1 MKKILIFS
9 DTHGDINRCLDII
22 EKADSVSAIFHAGD
36 YTGDAEDLE
45 SIYPNIPIY
54 YVKGNNDYFSK
65 APSHLLVTIDG
76 VKIFI
81 THGHEQNVKYEYE
94 FMTLRKAAEKYDPDL
109 IIFGHTHI
117 PYTDYKG
124 KATLLNPGSI
134 RYTGTY
140 AEAEI
145 ENGKLK
151 TKIIEVWYTNYTK
164 MSRLVTQYDNFK
176 RFIPFKYRRFIL
188 YIAIFTVIIYT
199 MSELS
204 WVH

>member
-45 SIYPNIPIY
+45 SIYPN
-54 YVKGNNDYFSK
+54 FSK
-65 APSHLLVTIDG
+65 TPSHMLVTIDG

-151 TKIIEVWYTNYTK
+151 TKIIEV
-164 MSRLVTQYDNFK
+164 
-176 RFIPFKYRRFIL
+176 
-188 YIAIFTVIIYT
+188 
-199 MSELS
+199 
-204 WVH
+204 

>member
-65 APSHLLVTIDG
+65 APSHMLVTIDG

-164 MSRLVTQYDNFK
+164 MSRYFIYLHYSWHYKWMICKNVTSCH
-176 RFIPFKYRRFIL
+176 
-188 YIAIFTVIIYT
+188 AIWQF
-199 MSELS
+199 
-204 WVH
+204 

>member
-1 MKKILIFS
+1 MKKFLIFS

-65 APSHLLVTIDG
+65 APSHMLVTIDG

-151 TKIIEVWYTNYTK
+151 TKIIEV
-164 MSRLVTQYDNFK
+164 
-176 RFIPFKYRRFIL
+176 
-188 YIAIFTVIIYT
+188 
-199 MSELS
+199 
-204 WVH
+204 

>member
-65 APSHLLVTIDG
+65 APSHMLVTIDG

-81 THGHEQNVKYEYE
+81 THGHEQNVKRSEE
-94 FMTLRKAAEKYDPDL
+94 
-109 IIFGHTHI
+109 HT
-117 PYTDYKG
+117 
-124 KATLLNPGSI
+124 
-134 RYTGTY
+134 
-140 AEAEI
+140 
-145 ENGKLK
+145 
-151 TKIIEVWYTNYTK
+151 
-164 MSRLVTQYDNFK
+164 
-176 RFIPFKYRRFIL
+176 
-188 YIAIFTVIIYT
+188 
-199 MSELS
+199 SELQS
-204 WVH
+204 H

>member
-54 YVKGNNDYFSK
+54 YVKGN
-65 APSHLLVTIDG
+65 
-76 VKIFI
+76 
-81 THGHEQNVKYEYE
+81 GHEQNVKYEYE

-151 TKIIEVWYTNYTK
+151 TKIIEV
-164 MSRLVTQYDNFK
+164 
-176 RFIPFKYRRFIL
+176 
-188 YIAIFTVIIYT
+188 
-199 MSELS
+199 
-204 WVH
+204 

>member
-65 APSHLLVTIDG
+65 APSHMLVTIDG

-164 MSRLVTQYDNFK
+164 MSRYFIYPRYAWHYKWIICKNVTFCH
-176 RFIPFKYRRFIL
+176 
-188 YIAIFTVIIYT
+188 AIWQF
-199 MSELS
+199 
-204 WVH
+204 

>member
-54 YVKGNNDYFSK
+54 YVK
-65 APSHLLVTIDG
+65 DG

-151 TKIIEVWYTNYTK
+151 TKIIEV
-164 MSRLVTQYDNFK
+164 
-176 RFIPFKYRRFIL
+176 
-188 YIAIFTVIIYT
+188 
-199 MSELS
+199 
-204 WVH
+204 

>member
-65 APSHLLVTIDG
+65 APSHMLVTIDG

-124 KATLLNPGSI
+124 NPGSI

-151 TKIIEVWYTNYTK
+151 TKIIEV
-164 MSRLVTQYDNFK
+164 
-176 RFIPFKYRRFIL
+176 
-188 YIAIFTVIIYT
+188 
-199 MSELS
+199 
-204 WVH
+204 

>member
-1 MKKILIFS
+1 MMTRKKKNLISYVVFALV
-9 DTHGDINRCLDII
+9 CVAII
-22 EKADSVSAIFHAGD
+22 IAGICYKNYSNEQKIKKADSVSAIFHAGD

-65 APSHLLVTIDG
+65 APSHMLVTIDG

-151 TKIIEVWYTNYTK
+151 TKIIEV
-164 MSRLVTQYDNFK
+164 
-176 RFIPFKYRRFIL
+176 
-188 YIAIFTVIIYT
+188 
-199 MSELS
+199 
-204 WVH
+204 

>member
-65 APSHLLVTIDG
+65 APSHMLVTIDG

-164 MSRLVTQYDNFK
+164 MSRYFIYPCYAWHYKWIICKNVTFCH
-176 RFIPFKYRRFIL
+176 
-188 YIAIFTVIIYT
+188 AIWQF
-199 MSELS
+199 
-204 WVH
+204 

>member
-1 MKKILIFS
+1 MNKILIFS

-65 APSHLLVTIDG
+65 APSHMLITIDG

-151 TKIIEVWYTNYTK
+151 TKIIEVWCTNYTK
-164 MSRLVTQYDNFK
+164 MSRY
-176 RFIPFKYRRFIL
+176 FIYPRYTWHYKW
-188 YIAIFTVIIYT
+188 IIC
-199 MSELS
+199 
-204 WVH
+204 

>member
-65 APSHLLVTIDG
+65 APSHMLVTIDG

-109 IIFGHTHI
+109 IIFGHTPL

-151 TKIIEVWYTNYTK
+151 TKIIEVWCTNYTK
-164 MSRLVTQYDNFK
+164 MSRY
-176 RFIPFKYRRFIL
+176 FIYPRYAWH
-188 YIAIFTVIIYT
+188 Y
-199 MSELS
+199 
-204 WVH
+204 

>member
-1 MKKILIFS
+1 M
-9 DTHGDINRCLDII
+9 
-22 EKADSVSAIFHAGD
+22 
-36 YTGDAEDLE
+36 
-45 SIYPNIPIY
+45 
-54 YVKGNNDYFSK
+54 
-65 APSHLLVTIDG
+65 LVTIDG

-151 TKIIEVWYTNYTK
+151 TKIIEKCHVILYIPVMRDIINELFVK
-164 MSRLVTQYDNFK
+164 MSRLVTQYDKFK

-199 MSELS
+199 MSELN
-204 WVH
+204 

>member
-134 RYTGTY
+134 HYTGTY

-151 TKIIEVWYTNYTK
+151 TKIIEV
-164 MSRLVTQYDNFK
+164 
-176 RFIPFKYRRFIL
+176 
-188 YIAIFTVIIYT
+188 
-199 MSELS
+199 
-204 WVH
+204 

>member
-65 APSHLLVTIDG
+65 APSHMLVTIDG

-151 TKIIEVWYTNYTK
+151 TKIIESLIYKLYKNVTVILYIPVMRDIINELFVK

-176 RFIPFKYRRFIL
+176 RFIPF
-188 YIAIFTVIIYT
+188 
-199 MSELS
+199 
-204 WVH
+204 

>member
-65 APSHLLVTIDG
+65 TPSHMLVTIDG

-94 FMTLRKAAEKYDPDL
+94 FMTLRKAAEKYDPGAGPLDL
-109 IIFGHTHI
+109 ERQRGQLQQAV
-117 PYTDYKG
+117 G
-124 KATLLNPGSI
+124 CGPGQ
-134 RYTGTY
+134 RVPQRDAGVPRD
-140 AEAEI
+140 
-145 ENGKLK
+145 L
-151 TKIIEVWYTNYTK
+151 
-164 MSRLVTQYDNFK
+164 
-176 RFIPFKYRRFIL
+176 
-188 YIAIFTVIIYT
+188 
-199 MSELS
+199 
-204 WVH
+204 

>member
-65 APSHLLVTIDG
+65 APSHMLVTIDG

-124 KATLLNPGSI
+124 KATLLNPGRPNDFSKFPNNALI
-134 RYTGTY
+134 P
-140 AEAEI
+140 
-145 ENGKLK
+145 
-151 TKIIEVWYTNYTK
+151 KIPI
-164 MSRLVTQYDNFK
+164 VTTADGDDIADINPIQSPPLPAAA
-176 RFIPFKYRRFIL
+176 IPP
-188 YIAIFTVIIYT
+188 
-199 MSELS
+199 
-204 WVH
+204 

>member
-1 MKKILIFS
+1 MIFS

-65 APSHLLVTIDG
+65 APSHMLVTIDG

-151 TKIIEVWYTNYTK
+151 TKNHRGLMYKLYKN
-164 MSRLVTQYDNFK
+164 VTLF
-176 RFIPFKYRRFIL
+176 
-188 YIAIFTVIIYT
+188 YISPLCVT
-199 MSELS
+199 L
-204 WVH
+204 

>member
-9 DTHGDINRCLDII
+9 DTHGDITRCLDII

-65 APSHLLVTIDG
+65 TPSHMLVTIDG

-151 TKIIEVWYTNYTK
+151 TKIIEV
-164 MSRLVTQYDNFK
+164 
-176 RFIPFKYRRFIL
+176 
-188 YIAIFTVIIYT
+188 
-199 MSELS
+199 
-204 WVH
+204 